1 MIHAPKAWWWS
12 SGTRRP
18 VVASMYSLASPMVG
32 GARPILCREKSSSA
46 PTGSLRGRAGRP
58 PAPEG
63 TSTPVKTVS
72 TIVAQ
77 SRSWS
82 RISLPRNLEPKRS
95 RAIIA
100 FS

>member
-1 MIHAPKAWWWS
+1 MTHAPKAWWWS

-32 GARPILCREKSSSA
+32 GARTILCLEKSSSA
-46 PTGSLRGRAGRP
+46 STGALRGRAGRP
-58 PAPEG
+58 PVPGG
-63 TSTPVKTVS
+63 TSTLDKTVS
-72 TIVAQ
+72 TIMAQ

-82 RISLPRNLEPKRS
+82 RISLPRSLEPKRS
-95 RAIIA
+95 SALIA